1 MGVDVV
7 SVMRINCSDV
17 GTVEQVLRE
26 DGSLSRQ
33 VRERMVKYLRVV
45 DFVTLGM
52 GTAVY

>member
-7 SVMRINCSDV
+7 SVIRINCSDV

-26 DGSLSRQ
+26 DGSLTRQ

-45 DFVTLGM
+45 DVVTSGM
-52 GTAVY
+52 GTTMY

>member
-17 GTVEQVLRE
+17 GTVVQVLRE
-26 DGSLSRQ
+26 DGSLNRQ

-45 DFVTLGM
+45 DVVTSGM
-52 GTAVY
+52 DTTMY